1 MNELLGDSV
10 FFGLF
15 LSLFAYWIGVKI
27 KARFQWTLLNPLLIA
42 IVLCIVCLA
51 VGNIS
56 YETFNQGAQYLSY
69 LLTPA
74 TVCLAL
80 PMYRQM
86 KVLKKNWLP
95 VLAGVLSGCTVTLGL
110 VLACGWFLKMDQT
123 LTISLLPKSITTA
136 IAIGVTEELNGI
148 SAITVAAVII
158 TGIVG
163 AVTAGTVFKLF
174 RINEPVAQGLACGTA
189 AHAIGTTKALEMGE
203 IQGAMSSLAIVASGL
218 VTVFAAHAV
227 ASWIFG

>member
-1 MNELLGDSV
+1 MNELFGDSV

-15 LSLFAYWIGVKI
+15 LSLFTYWIGVKI

-86 KVLKKNWLP
+86 KVLKENWLP
-95 VLAGVLSGCTVTLGL
+95 VLAGVLSGCAVTLGL
-110 VLACGWFLKMDQT
+110 VLLCGCFLKMEQT
-123 LTISLLPKSITTA
+123 LTVSLLPKSITTA

-158 TGIVG
+158 TGIIG
-163 AVTAGTVFKLF
+163 AVTAGMVFKLF

-189 AHAIGTTKALEMGE
+189 SHAIGTTKALEMGE

-218 VTVFAAHAV
+218 VTVFAAPAV
-227 ASWIFG
+227 ASWI

>member
-1 MNELLGDSV
+1 MNELFGDSV

-15 LSLFAYWIGVKI
+15 LSLFTYWIGVKI

-86 KVLKKNWLP
+86 KVLKENWLP
-95 VLAGVLSGCTVTLGL
+95 VLAGVLSGCAVTLGL
-110 VLACGWFLKMDQT
+110 VLLCGWFLKMEQT
-123 LTISLLPKSITTA
+123 LTVSLLPKSITTA

-148 SAITVAAVII
+148 SAVTVAAVII
-158 TGIVG
+158 TGIIG

-218 VTVFAAHAV
+218 VTVFAAPAV
-227 ASWIFG
+227 ASWI

>member
-1 MNELLGDSV
+1 MNELFGDSV

-15 LSLFAYWIGVKI
+15 LSLFTYWIGVKI

-42 IVLCIVCLA
+42 IVLCIVCLVA
-51 VGNIS
+51 GDIS

-86 KVLKKNWLP
+86 KVLKENWLP
-95 VLAGVLSGCTVTLGL
+95 VLAGVLSGCAVTLGL
-110 VLACGWFLKMDQT
+110 VLLCGWFLKMEQT
-123 LTISLLPKSITTA
+123 LTVSLLPKSITTA

-148 SAITVAAVII
+148 SAVTVAAVII
-158 TGIVG
+158 TGIIG

-218 VTVFAAHAV
+218 VTVFAAPAV
-227 ASWIFG
+227 ASWI

>member
-95 VLAGVLSGCTVTLGL
+95 VLR
-110 VLACGWFLKMDQT
+110 AC
-123 LTISLLPKSITTA
+123 
-136 IAIGVTEELNGI
+136 
-148 SAITVAAVII
+148 SAAA
-158 TGIVG
+158 
-163 AVTAGTVFKLF
+163 
-174 RINEPVAQGLACGTA
+174 R
-189 AHAIGTTKALEMGE
+189 
-203 IQGAMSSLAIVASGL
+203 
-218 VTVFAAHAV
+218 
-227 ASWIFG
+227 

>member
-1 MNELLGDSV
+1 MNELFGDSV

-15 LSLFAYWIGVKI
+15 LSLFTYWIGVKI

-42 IVLCIVCLA
+42 IVLCIVCLVA
-51 VGNIS
+51 GDIS

-86 KVLKKNWLP
+86 KVLKENWLP
-95 VLAGVLSGCTVTLGL
+95 VLAGVLSGCAVTLGL
-110 VLACGWFLKMDQT
+110 VLLCGWFLKMEQT
-123 LTISLLPKSITTA
+123 LTVSLLPKSITTA

-148 SAITVAAVII
+148 SAVTVAAVII
-158 TGIVG
+158 TGIIG

-174 RINEPVAQGLACGTA
+174 RIKEPVAQGLACGTA

-218 VTVFAAHAV
+218 VTVFAAPAV
-227 ASWIFG
+227 ASWI

>member
-110 VLACGWFLKMDQT
+110 VLARGWFLKMEQT

-218 VTVFAAHAV
+218 VTVFAAPAV

>member
-1 MNELLGDSV
+1 MNEWFRDSV

-27 KARFQWTLLNPLLIA
+27 KARFKWTILNPLLIA
-42 IVLCIVCLA
+42 IVLCVICLVA
-51 VGNIS
+51 GDIS
-56 YETFNQGAQYLSY
+56 YETFDQGAQYLSY

-80 PMYRQM
+80 PMYRQL
-86 KVLKKNWLP
+86 KVLKENWLP
-95 VLAGVLSGCTVTLGL
+95 VLVGVLSGCAVTLGL
-110 VLACGWFLKMDQT
+110 VLACGWFLKMEQT
-123 LTISLLPKSITTA
+123 LTVSLLPKSITTA

-148 SAITVAAVII
+148 SAVTVAAVII
-158 TGIVG
+158 TGIMG
-163 AVTAGTVFKLF
+163 AVTAGGVFKLF
-174 RINEPVAQGLACGTA
+174 RIEEPVAQGLACGTS

-218 VTVFAAHAV
+218 VTVFAAPAL
-227 ASWIFG
+227 ASWIF

>member
-1 MNELLGDSV
+1 MNYWVIPCFSAC
-10 FFGLF
+10 FCLF
-15 LSLFAYWIGVKI
+15 LPYWIGVKI

-110 VLACGWFLKMDQT
+110 VLACGWFLKMEQT
-123 LTISLLPKSITTA
+123 LTISLLPKSITTGDCHRGDRR
-136 IAIGVTEELNGI
+136 IEWHLCHHGGGGDHHRHCRRCDSGDGV
-148 SAITVAAVII
+148 
-158 TGIVG
+158 
-163 AVTAGTVFKLF
+163 
-174 RINEPVAQGLACGTA
+174 
-189 AHAIGTTKALEMGE
+189 
-203 IQGAMSSLAIVASGL
+203 
-218 VTVFAAHAV
+218 
-227 ASWIFG
+227 

>member
-1 MNELLGDSV
+1 MNEWLQDSA

-27 KARFQWTLLNPLLIA
+27 KARFKWTILNPLLIA
-42 IVLCIVCLA
+42 IVLCVICLVA
-51 VGNIS
+51 GDIS
-56 YETFNQGAQYLSY
+56 YETFDQGAQYLSY

-86 KVLKKNWLP
+86 KVLKENWLP
-95 VLAGVLSGCTVTLGL
+95 VLVGVLSGCAVTLGL
-110 VLACGWFLKMDQT
+110 VLACGWFLKMEQT
-123 LTISLLPKSITTA
+123 LTVSLLPKSITTA

-148 SAITVAAVII
+148 SAVTVAAVII
-158 TGIVG
+158 TGIMG
-163 AVTAGTVFKLF
+163 AVTAGGVFRLF
-174 RINEPVAQGLACGTA
+174 RIEEPVAQGLACGTA
-189 AHAIGTTKALEMGE
+189 AHAIGTTKALELGE

-218 VTVFAAHAV
+218 VTVFAAPAL
-227 ASWIFG
+227 ASWIF